1 MNLVKS
7 FNFGTKNM
15 ILGWCVTQGFVGKH
29 LSLEAILCSPFVSP
43 FTPEVAGGEGG
54 SKRIKT
60 RCYSIAHSVSSFSS
74 FFADSS
80 SVSSI

>member
-1 MNLVKS
+1 
-7 FNFGTKNM
+7 M

-43 FTPEVAGGEGG
+43 FTPEAGGEGG

-74 FFADSS
+74 FFFADSS